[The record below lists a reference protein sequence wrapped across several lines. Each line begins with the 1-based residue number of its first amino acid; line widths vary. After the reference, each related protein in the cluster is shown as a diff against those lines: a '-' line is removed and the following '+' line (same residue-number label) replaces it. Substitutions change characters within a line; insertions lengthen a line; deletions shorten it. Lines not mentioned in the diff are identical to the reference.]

1 MWLMGF
7 FFLFV
12 FPQVKIWF
20 QNRRSKYKKL
30 MKAAQVQGSG
40 GSNQPPTQQGEN
52 SNETMSPQPPDSFPS
67 QPGDLSPPPN
77 NPNNPQSQ
85 VRNWIST

>member
-1 MWLMGF
+1 
-7 FFLFV
+7 
-12 FPQVKIWF
+12 
-20 QNRRSKYKKL
+20 
-30 MKAAQVQGSG
+30 MKAAQVQGPA

-77 NPNNPQSQ
+77 SNPQSQ
-85 VRNWIST
+85 QVCH